1 MLEKLFSSFKLDC
14 KIFLRLH
21 LPQPPQLLF
30 EQAALVNNCLYLF
43 PCFFAGFSN
52 IVPVINQSRF
62 FFYIWDYA
70 LPTSYLFVFPTLPKL
85 RLNLKSNTQTFYL
98 IVLLQPTITIYYNN
112 KTNFLMF
119 SSFLALKKL
128 KSHSLVLE
136 LYKEY
141 YMIYVTCG

>member
-1 MLEKLFSSFKLDC
+1 MQNFPGAAPPLSSHCYLNEVHLLGIAPTLCPDSSQDSI
-14 KIFLRLH
+14 IF
-21 LPQPPQLLF
+21 PQSLIK
-30 EQAALVNNCLYLF
+30 AD
-43 PCFFAGFSN
+43 
-52 IVPVINQSRF
+52 
-62 FFYIWDYA
+62 FFYFWDYA
-70 LPTSYLFVFPTLPKL
+70 EPTSCYFVSPILLKL

-119 SSFLALKKL
+119 SSFLALKKF

-136 LYKEY
+136 FYKEY